1 VEVARL
7 QGTDETPE
15 VVGRGSWDIDA
26 HEFKGRIDRA
36 VGAIDWRGLVK
47 TPSAS

>member
-1 VEVARL
+1 VIGQPA
-7 QGTDETPE
+7 
-15 VVGRGSWDIDA
+15 WDIDA

-47 TPSAS
+47 TPSASTTMTSDAAVPARA